1 MSEERDESL
10 EQLHQ
15 LRAIYQMNTHIAE
28 FCFDKCVTKLN
39 KILEKN
45 EATCMAHCT
54 ARLFDT
60 RYFITKRIVDAA
72 KEEKAD
78 MEH

>member
-1 MSEERDESL
+1 MSEEKDDSL

-28 FCFDKCVTKLN
+28 FCFDKCITKLN
-39 KILEKN
+39 KTLEKN

-54 ARLFDT
+54 ARFFDT

-72 KEEKAD
+72 NEAKSGMD
-78 MEH
+78 N